1 MPTRTPVLAAWTPAL
16 VAEVVA
22 AALEHATVDGLHRA
36 FRDVA
41 RSCGLSPATV
51 EEWVA
56 RARAVQA
63 APVPPD
69 LLACHTCARSTILI
83 QLPGCGWAY
92 LCAPSCGRTPVPAD
106 EIRDAVAAVIL
117 HRTPH
122 LVPPG
127 SRPRPPPARS
137 ARSTASPSARPAQ
150 TCTSPGELSPGRSPS
165 DDGHG
170 PAPAPGPTPRPIT
183 DHRRAHPHHPAIARM
198 TAALY
203 RMHTTA
209 TDPLGHP
216 TRFAMTA
223 TPGAS

>member
-69 LLACHTCARSTILI
+69 LLACHTCARSMILI

-92 LCAPSCGRTPVPAD
+92 LCAPSCGRTPVPPD

-127 SRPRPPPARS
+127 MPTQAASCALGPIHRVTVGATGTDLHITWRAVSR
-137 ARSTASPSARPAQ
+137 
-150 TCTSPGELSPGRSPS
+150 
-165 DDGHG
+165 
-170 PAPAPGPTPRPIT
+170 
-183 DHRRAHPHHPAIARM
+183 
-198 TAALY
+198 
-203 RMHTTA
+203 
-209 TDPLGHP
+209 
-216 TRFAMTA
+216 
-223 TPGAS
+223 